1 MDKDKQNR
9 KSSIAFGIALI
20 RGLLA
25 ILLGILLIFNPDK
38 SRFFL
43 FNMMGL
49 FWLANGII
57 LLRHTH
63 PVFGEQEDRVLG
75 KRLSLVLGA
84 IAFLTGLLVISRSLT
99 EQVLPEAL
107 VIQILGAVILLTGI
121 LHLMGQF
128 RVGRFLK
135 LKRTTAH
142 KFLAGFEILG
152 GALLIYSPLDRGPII
167 YWTATAWA
175 LIGGGLIIS
184 DAIYRRT
191 QVNQEPTIESIQ
203 SQSGIEQTPEF
214 EQTDE
219 M

>member
-1 MDKDKQNR
+1 MENEKKDKSKR
-9 KSSIAFGIALI
+9 KGYIALGIALI
-20 RGLLA
+20 RGFLA
-25 ILLGILLIFNPDK
+25 IVLGIVLIFNPEK
-38 SRFFL
+38 SRRLL
-43 FNMMGL
+43 FNMMGF
-49 FWLANGII
+49 FWLTNGII

-63 PVFGEQEDRVLG
+63 PVFGDQEDRVFG
-75 KRLSLVLGA
+75 KRLSLVLGVIGI
-84 IAFLTGLLVISRSLT
+84 IAGFLVINRTLA

-107 VIQILGAVILLTGI
+107 VIQILGAVIFLTGI

-152 GALLIYSPLDRGPII
+152 GALLIYSPMDRGPII

-184 DAIYRRT
+184 DALYQRAQT
-191 QVNQEPTIESIQ
+191 KLGQKAQEK
-203 SQSGIEQTPEF
+203 
-214 EQTDE
+214 
-219 M
+219 

>member
-191 QVNQEPTIESIQ
+191 RVNQEPAIESIQ
-203 SQSGIEQTPEF
+203 SQSGIEQTPEV

>member
-191 QVNQEPTIESIQ
+191 RVNQEPAIESIQ